1 MNNNKRILELYKQ
14 NDLTIEET
22 LQLLEGNRPTISSQK
37 HSAYNSWCGICNCI
51 NICPYPSYPTTSP
64 YFYTTTTTHNESCQ
78 NKSMSTE
85 NNQNKSTINAD
96 VGQFVD

>member
-22 LQLLEGNRPTISSQK
+22 LQLLEGNRPTISPQK
-37 HSAYNSWCGICNCI
+37 HSAYNSRCGICNCI

-64 YFYTTTTTHNESCQ
+64 YFYTTTTHNESCQ

-85 NNQNKSTINAD
+85 NNQTKSTINAD

>member
-22 LQLLEGNRPTISSQK
+22 LQLLEGNRPTISLQK
-37 HSAYNSWCGICNCI
+37 HSAYNSQCKICNCI
-51 NICPYPSYPTTSP
+51 NICTYPSYPTTSP
-64 YFYTTTTTHNESCQ
+64 YFYTTTTHNEYCQ

-85 NNQNKSTINAD
+85 NNQTKSTSSAD

>member
-22 LQLLEGNRPTISSQK
+22 LQLLEGNRPIISSQK
-37 HSAYNSWCGICNCI
+37 HSAYNSQCKICNCI
-51 NICPYPSYPTTSP
+51 NICTYPSYPTTSP
-64 YFYTTTTTHNESCQ
+64 YFYTTTTHNEYCQ

-85 NNQNKSTINAD
+85 NNQTKSTSSAD

>member
-22 LQLLEGNRPTISSQK
+22 LQLLEGNRPTISLQK
-37 HSAYNSWCGICNCI
+37 HSAYNSQCKICNCI
-51 NICPYPSYPTTSP
+51 NICTYPSYPTTSP
-64 YFYTTTTTHNESCQ
+64 YFYTTTTHNEYFQ

-85 NNQNKSTINAD
+85 NNQTKSTSSAD